1 MPLISYVIN
10 FHFIGKIYSRN
21 VYSVL
26 LLHKN
31 LPSELRFRTSKHFT
45 EASKSGAITIIGDG
59 DFKRVP
65 FLVLGLSIWHG
76 TIFLFWGKIA
86 PSPAAHACTCCE
98 DFCGCQRKWHRKFL
112 ESFMLSAHH
121 STCLCLLE
129 FGLSIFVV
137 TCSSL
142 SEVRQ
147 CRI

>member
-65 FLVLGLSIWHG
+65 FLVLGLSI
-76 TIFLFWGKIA
+76 
-86 PSPAAHACTCCE
+86 
-98 DFCGCQRKWHRKFL
+98 
-112 ESFMLSAHH
+112 
-121 STCLCLLE
+121 
-129 FGLSIFVV
+129 
-137 TCSSL
+137 
-142 SEVRQ
+142 
-147 CRI
+147 